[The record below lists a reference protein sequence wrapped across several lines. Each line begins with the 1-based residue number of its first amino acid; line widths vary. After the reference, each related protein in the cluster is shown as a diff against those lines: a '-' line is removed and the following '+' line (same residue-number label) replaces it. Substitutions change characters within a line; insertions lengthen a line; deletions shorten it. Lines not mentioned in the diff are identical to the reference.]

1 MARFRFCSFYSAAYD
16 YGKHSI
22 FAANQCGDFKMQMD
36 RAGAAR
42 RGWILCFNK
51 RSGSRMLKE
60 AMMLVLETNGS
71 LLYLFSSGAEA
82 ESHLE
87 AIDIENGE
95 YEFCD
100 DTGQRFVGE
109 IIAPVTK
116 FRAGGFRLKPDGV
129 PDKAVVASF
138 LFRAR
143 SLERACGDVKSLN
156 DLRRAH
162 GA

>member
-1 MARFRFCSFYSAAYD
+1 
-16 YGKHSI
+16 
-22 FAANQCGDFKMQMD
+22 
-36 RAGAAR
+36 
-42 RGWILCFNK
+42 
-51 RSGSRMLKE
+51 MLKD

-71 LLYLFSSGAEA
+71 LLNLFSSGADA

-116 FRAGGFRLKPDGV
+116 FHAGNFRLKPDGV
-129 PDKAVVASF
+129 PDKAVIASF

-162 GA
+162 GLTKCPPDKHKWEFFDNFPGHETPSNASLKPSSPKSSMFS